1 MPYPVPCRSPNAA
14 QLRPYCNLDA
24 LCMESR
30 QHALGV
36 PVSVLSS
43 PAARSSPSL
52 VALSHT
58 LTADLDL
65 TGSRRS
71 EILLRRSDVASRP
84 CTPCAADQRE
94 PVAAFRLGGARS
106 RSPSCHSHKITAC
119 LIQLLSFDLFYYP
132 ITISLALG
140 LNTHCPAHIPEAMVR
155 QLLAGLL
162 PR

>member
-1 MPYPVPCRSPNAA
+1 MYGVQATRSGCACFCAEQSGGPE
-14 QLRPYCNLDA
+14 QC
-24 LCMESR
+24 
-30 QHALGV
+30 
-36 PVSVLSS
+36 
-43 PAARSSPSL
+43 PSL
-52 VALSHT
+52 ALSHT
-58 LTADLDL
+58 LTADADL